1 MQSVRRMS
9 SKLGHSTSVFST
21 VSGHSQDPHVV
32 DATMC
37 WRFIHFKQVIV
48 PEMAANCVSVFF
60 LVHSWLCTLICH
72 HSSQIK
78 VNRPNTKST

>member
-60 LVHSWLCTLICH
+60 WFIVGSVLSFVITRH
-72 HSSQIK
+72 K
-78 VNRPNTKST
+78 